1 MQESTC
7 GSPHASYYLLLG
19 IGMRATSDEFHI
31 QSSECMVLLKQDRP
45 PSWLTRGHRRRILWT
60 AQNSDPESSID
71 TDLSIYVAASSK
83 ARLAGLESQ
92 TQPVLVLIEG
102 LPLAGHHTLRAA
114 CFKLSGTDNAGTLQV
129 QYLCPVTT
137 LTRPENGHT

>member
-1 MQESTC
+1 
-7 GSPHASYYLLLG
+7 
-19 IGMRATSDEFHI
+19 MRATSDEFHI

-71 TDLSIYVAASSK
+71 TNLSIYVAASSK